1 MWKTDIRNTILY
13 EDKEIIVCHKPAGLA
28 VQNARIGTMDMESAL
43 KNYMAQKNPNEIPY
57 LGIISRLDQPVEG
70 ILVFAKSSQ
79 SAAGLNRQ
87 MEKNEIEKI
96 YLAVSDREPAPKE
109 GALEDYLKK
118 DGRNNTSAVT
128 LPGTKGAKKARLSIA
143 SWKHCLIKEQRQEY
157 AVSSRYV
164 WIQEDT
170 IRYGYSCL
178 MRELLFWAIKNIIR
192 RTAPVFL
199 WDYALLS

>member
-118 DGRNNTSAVT
+118 TAEIIPRQ
-128 LPGTKGAKKARLSIA
+128 LRCREQKAPKRPDCPIA

>member
-109 GALEDYLKK
+109 GTLEDYLKK
-118 DGRNNTSAVT
+118 DRRNKNVEPSN
-128 LPGTKGAKKARLSIA
+128 LS
-143 SWKHCLIKEQRQEY
+143 R
-157 AVSSRYV
+157 
-164 WIQEDT
+164 
-170 IRYGYSCL
+170 
-178 MRELLFWAIKNIIR
+178 
-192 RTAPVFL
+192 
-199 WDYALLS
+199 